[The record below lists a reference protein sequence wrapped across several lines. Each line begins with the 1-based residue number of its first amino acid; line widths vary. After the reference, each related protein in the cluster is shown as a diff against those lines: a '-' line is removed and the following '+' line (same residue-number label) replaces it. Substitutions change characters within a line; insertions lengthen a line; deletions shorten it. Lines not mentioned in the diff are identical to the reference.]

1 MATGCRGS
9 GSEIDLQLLDVLYE
23 GVGAADGWDR
33 FLSAL
38 TATYAGGRASI
49 ALHDTALP
57 HDQPGVTAG
66 WEPDRIGS
74 YYQYYAARNPW
85 LPRVTTR
92 PVGTVVPAEYMLPRS
107 DLLKSELYQEFLR
120 PVGLD
125 SGLGVTL
132 QQDGSR
138 VMLLSILYPS
148 STSERD
154 QAALARVQ
162 RLVPHMLRVAQLNR
176 QFAQLDA
183 HAQAG
188 AQMLDRLGIA
198 LFLLDGAGRVA
209 AMTQVAEDILRQGN
223 ALVLRSGRLRA
234 RHAGEGQAL
243 DRLIAAARAGR
254 AGGEAPPGGAI
265 RLSGWK
271 DGDRLEALV
280 APVDGCVIGRH
291 EENYVAVILRTPASP
306 PVCDPGLLQEL
317 YGLTRAEARLMRAM
331 VAGETL
337 ESAALSFGVGRE
349 TLRSQLK
356 SLGAK
361 TGTSSQVDLVR
372 LGAQSLAVRGQA
384 KGSPRRAAG

>member
-1 MATGCRGS
+1 MATGRRVS
-9 GSEIDLQLLDVLYE
+9 GSEIDLRLLDVLYE

-33 FLSAL
+33 FLAGL

-49 ALHDTALP
+49 AVHDTALP
-57 HDQPGVTAG
+57 HDQPGITSG
-66 WEPDRIGS
+66 WEPDRIDA

-92 PVGTVVPAEYMLPRS
+92 PVGTVVPAEYMLPRQ
-107 DLLKSELYQEFLR
+107 DLLKSELYQDFLR

-148 STSERD
+148 RTSERD
-154 QAALARVQ
+154 GMALARVQ

-176 QFAQLDA
+176 QFARLNS

-209 AMTQVAEDILRQGN
+209 AMTQAAEEIMRQGN
-223 ALVLRSGRLRA
+223 AVVLRNGRLRA
-234 RHAGEGQAL
+234 LHAGEAREL
-243 DRLIAAARAGR
+243 DRLVAAARAGR
-254 AGGEAPPGGAI
+254 AGEEIRPGGAM
-265 RLSGWK
+265 RLSGRT
-271 DGDRLEALV
+271 DGSRLEALV
-280 APVDGCVIGRH
+280 APVDGCVVGQH
-291 EENYVAVILRTPASP
+291 EENYVGVILRSPVAP
-306 PVCDPGLLQEL
+306 PVCDPGLLQDL
-317 YGLTRAEARLMRAM
+317 YGLTRAEARLMSAI
-331 VAGETL
+331 VAGQTL
-337 ESAALSFGVGRE
+337 ESAAGSFGVGRE

-356 SLGAK
+356 SLRAK

-372 LGAQSLAVRGQA
+372 LGTQSLAVRGQEN
-384 KGSPRRAAG
+384 GSPHRAAG